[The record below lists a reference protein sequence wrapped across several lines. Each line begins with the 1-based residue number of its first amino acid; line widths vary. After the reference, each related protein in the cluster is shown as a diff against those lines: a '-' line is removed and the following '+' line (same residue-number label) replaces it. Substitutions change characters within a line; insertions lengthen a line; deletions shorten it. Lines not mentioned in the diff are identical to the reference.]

1 MKSEIAVR
9 QDTGIASYSVAQIKE
24 QVSKMQRLL
33 KDVMVRDTHYG
44 VIPGTGEK
52 PSLYKAGAEKIS
64 LTFRLAP
71 EYEIFQTDLAGE
83 HREYR
88 ITCVIRHITSGEV
101 LGQGVGICS
110 TRETKYRFRQA
121 TRKCPKCSKPAI
133 IKGKTEYGGGWV
145 CFKKKDGCGAKF
157 ADDDI
162 SITAQSGEREENPNI
177 ADTYNTVLKISKK
190 RAHVDSI
197 LTVTAASDI
206 FTQDVEDMPDV
217 EIVSSPSQSETTLDG
232 DKSGEGESGGGD
244 AAEPVKKRPGRPRKD
259 ASREADKGTSG
270 VPIHP
275 DIPESMADALRFR
288 EGIASAYEHNMDI
301 NDYWRES
308 GEAIDAGADPDNK
321 YWIFQE
327 WNYWKAEVEKTQ

>member
-1 MKSEIAVR
+1 MEASNAVAVR

-24 QVSKMQRLL
+24 QVGKMQRLL
-33 KDVMVRDTHYG
+33 SEVMVQDTHYG
-44 VIPGTGEK
+44 VIPGTGDK

-71 EYEIFQTDLAGE
+71 EYEIFQTDLSGE

-121 TRKCPKCSKPAI
+121 TRKCPECGKPAI
-133 IKGKTEYGGGWV
+133 IKGKAEYGGGWV

-157 ADDDI
+157 QDNDT
-162 SITAQSGEREENPNI
+162 SITGQSGEREENPNI
-177 ADTYNTVLKISKK
+177 ADTFNTVLKIAKK

-217 EIVSSPSQSETTLDG
+217 EIVSSSSSTGLDEG
-232 DKSGEGESGGGD
+232 KSSDVGGGEGGRG
-244 AAEPVKKRPGRPRKD
+244 AAQKG
-259 ASREADKGTSG
+259 SSEADKTTSDA
-270 VPIHP
+270 PEHP
-275 DIPESMADALRFR
+275 DIPVDMIWATRLDNGFYEARAHGADAFGWWET
-288 EGIASAYEHNMDI
+288 EGVYIV
-301 NDYWRES
+301 
-308 GEAIDAGADPDNK
+308 GEITDEAEQDMAVNVFKHWVDKK
-321 YWIFQE
+321 YWKKK
-327 WNYWKAEVEKTQ
+327 WVPK